1 MDNLARLILRLL
13 LVPLGGAVA
22 TTVAA
27 VVLVFAHWN
36 LFVLQATKAPGAVE
50 DYFFALI
57 VAAPAILLVLAISVS
72 LMLVP
77 AAIGVLIAEAFAIR
91 SWIYH
96 VANGGLS
103 AWIGGAMV
111 NGLNDDY
118 FTSPMLMVAAGLA
131 AGLAYWLV
139 AGWTSGFWKP
149 VGRAASA
156 SQA

>member
-1 MDNLARLILRLL
+1 MRPSARLRRRRLPPKPKQTKRHDMDSLARLILRFL

-27 VVLVFAHWN
+27 VVLVLAHWN
-36 LFVLQATKAPGAVE
+36 LFVLQATKAPGSVD
-50 DYFFALI
+50 DYFLAL
-57 VAAPAILLVLAISVS
+57 
-72 LMLVP
+72 
-77 AAIGVLIAEAFAIR
+77 LIAEFFAIR

-111 NGLNDDY
+111 NGPNDDY

-149 VGRAASA
+149 VGQTASA